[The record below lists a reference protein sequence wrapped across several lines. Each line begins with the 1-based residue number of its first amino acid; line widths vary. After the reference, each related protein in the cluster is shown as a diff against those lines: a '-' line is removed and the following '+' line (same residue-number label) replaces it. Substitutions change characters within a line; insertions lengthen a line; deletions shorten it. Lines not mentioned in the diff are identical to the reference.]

1 MTSKERA
8 KLRAEANSLDPIF
21 QIGKEGITDTV
32 VSQLNDTFNTREL
45 FKIKVHL
52 ETAPESPK
60 ELASKI
66 AEATGCHIIQVIGGT
81 IVVFKINLILRLKEA
96 EKKKRQTE
104 KAKKEAL
111 ERRTERNRQKYGRKS

>member
-8 KLRAEANSLDPIF
+8 RLRAEANGLDPIF

-60 ELASKI
+60 ELATKI
-66 AEATGCHIIQVIGGT
+66 AEATGCEIIQVIGGT
-81 IVVFKINLILRLKEA
+81 IVVFKINLILRQKDA
-96 EKKKRQTE
+96 EKKKRLKE
-104 KAKKEAL
+104 KAKREAL
-111 ERRTERNRQKYGRKS
+111 ERRAERNKQKYGRKS